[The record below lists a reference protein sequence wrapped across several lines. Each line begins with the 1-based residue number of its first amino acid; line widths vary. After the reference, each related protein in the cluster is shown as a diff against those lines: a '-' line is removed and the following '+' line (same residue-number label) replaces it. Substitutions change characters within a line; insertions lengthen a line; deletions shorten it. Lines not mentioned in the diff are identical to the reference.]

1 MKLQAVNE
9 KEMKESQVPKLE
21 KLEELEEYIQSCI
34 DIVND
39 HDEKNE
45 EEVGDAYGRCVYAM
59 SLASVAT
66 FNHVAKALGVT
77 GFQADAADLDIIS
90 RTRNINGPFMIIT
103 FEDLL
108 YPNKFDP
115 QAKIQEVIN
124 SPDTRNWMVKELLKN
139 INSNNKNV
147 HPDVMKHW
155 KKMLS
160 QLVPPQAPTPN
171 PARKKAKKNGK

>member
-1 MKLQAVNE
+1 M
-9 KEMKESQVPKLE
+9 
-21 KLEELEEYIQSCI
+21 
-34 DIVND
+34 
-39 HDEKNE
+39 
-45 EEVGDAYGRCVYAM
+45 
-59 SLASVAT
+59 
-66 FNHVAKALGVT
+66 
-77 GFQADAADLDIIS
+77 IIS
-90 RTRNINGPFMIIT
+90 

-115 QAKIQEVIN
+115 QTKIQEVIN

-139 INSNNKNV
+139 INGNNKNV

-171 PARKKAKKNGK
+171 PARKKAKKSGK